1 MARLVRVLAVLLAT
15 SVNASAQTGADEAQ
29 WPKRVIRF
37 IVSAAPGSAGDTV
50 CRILAQRLALR
61 LGQQFV
67 IDNRSGAAGAIAGE
81 GLARST
87 PDGYTVGLVTTSTHA
102 IAAIFNP
109 NLPYDPVT
117 DFAPVSMIGSSPYAL
132 AVYPGLPAKNVAELI
147 ALAKAKP
154 RQLNNAAFGS
164 SSLGHLAGVLF
175 AHTAGI
181 ELNQVAYRSS
191 AQAVLD
197 TVAGRIE
204 MQFSTLAPAIPL
216 IREGKLRAL
225 ATTGARR
232 VASLPEIPT
241 LAEAGLAGFEV
252 SLWMGVAAPAGTPAD
267 IVARLNRELSTILT
281 SSEVAEALL
290 QQGMEAE
297 PGPPDDLGRRIRRD
311 IDKWREVVTRAGIKT
326 E

>member
-1 MARLVRVLAVLLAT
+1 LAVLLAT